1 MSINWFDVFL
11 IALLCAALAALAE
24 VPTVSS
30 ERQRTRDNVYPI
42 AAPQF
47 SIADMFSALAQR

>member
-11 IALLCAALAALAE
+11 IALLCAALTALAE
-24 VPTVSS
+24 MPTDSP
-30 ERQRTRDNVYPI
+30 ELQRTRDNVHPI

-47 SIADMFSALAQR
+47 SIDDMFSALAHR